1 MKALLLSLLALL
13 TPSTAQATYQNS
25 SNTILRTDNGS
36 YGPPIEEYHYYYSQ
50 WPIGLAISSTGR
62 FFATYT
68 RGTYAYTLG
77 EVINKTAETPYPSL
91 SHQVTVSQ
99 LNTTWSGIP
108 FGSNNATGLISV
120 QALYITPENARRP
133 ETLWVVDTGRPTVL
147 DATGAPSMPYAQPGG
162 PKILAISLKNDTIY
176 ATYTFPA
183 SIHYPDS
190 YMNDIRLDLRPNTTS
205 SGAGIAYIVDSSDE
219 GRPGFIIL
227 DLGNGKSW
235 RRLTQDQSTLRVP
248 RDVPSYQGHPFYQH
262 SIGQPIQT
270 LREGNDGI
278 QISPDGETLFYSP
291 LTSNTLYSIPTGN
304 LRTDPTNPLAD
315 LQAQNN
321 VSSLGGRGGNANG
334 FEGDDQGRIYMCMP
348 EHNAVYVY
356 DPKTLLVE
364 PFVRDPR
371 IIWPDGASVGQD
383 GYLYVNINQL
393 PYQPNWNNGIDGRV
407 FPGTVLRVKLPGGAG
422 KIVGLA

>member
-1 MKALLLSLLALL
+1 MKILLLSLLAFV
-13 TPSTAQATYQNS
+13 TPSAAQVTFRNS
-25 SNTILRTDNGS
+25 SNTVLRTDNGS
-36 YGPPIEEYHYYYSQ
+36 YGPSIEEYHYYYSQ

-77 EVINKTAETPYPSL
+77 EVVNKTAEIPYPSL

-99 LNTTWSGIP
+99 LNTTWSDIP
-108 FGSNNATGLISV
+108 FGSNNVTGLISV
-120 QALYITPENARRP
+120 QALYITPENSRRP

-147 DATGAPSMPYAQPGG
+147 DATGTPIMPYAQPGG

-176 ATYTFPA
+176 STYTFPA

-190 YMNDIRLDLRPNTTS
+190 YMNDIRLDLRPNITS
-205 SGAGIAYIVDSSDE
+205 SGAGVAYIVDSSDE

-227 DLGNGKSW
+227 DLGTGKSW

-248 RDVPSYQGHPFYQH
+248 RDVPSYQGRPFYQH
-262 SIGQPIQT
+262 STGQPIQT
-270 LREGNDGI
+270 FREGNDGI

-291 LTSNTLYSIPTGN
+291 LTSNTLYSIPTVN
-304 LRTDPTNPLAD
+304 LRTDPANPLAD

-334 FEGDDQGRIYMCMP
+334 FEGDNQGRIYMCMP

-383 GYLYVNINQL
+383 GYLYVNVNQL
-393 PYQPNWNNGIDGRV
+393 PYQPNWNNGVDGRV
-407 FPGTVLRVKLPGGAG
+407 FPGAVLRVRLPEGAG